1 MSPLAL
7 AILGLYA
14 WPDNVWELEHCLA
27 RLVAISAQPLLD
39 AAMVRTALDLPP
51 NPRESI
57 AEETEEGEQGAQF

>member
-27 RLVAISAQPLLD
+27 HLVVIGEQPLLD
-39 AAMVRTALDLPP
+39 ATRVRATLDLLAAAAASAP
-51 NPRESI
+51 E
-57 AEETEEGEQGAQF
+57 ALAA